1 MSIRSPVINTAKK
14 AVRDIPLWLALLT
27 ATAAHLLLIFELQID
42 RAKVE
47 KKTNRLL
54 INIIKVPPRH
64 SAPPSVPVVIPTPSV
79 TPVHQTTAIESP
91 SVPKLEKPAAKL
103 IKTFRSKQVRK
114 HYSPVTPITIAPEP
128 KVVDDSETPASVTE
142 LKKTPLPEPIVETK
156 VNPDAVLP
164 VAAIPVIKPDAT
176 VMAEPAPAPKAEVV
190 PVVETIEPVIS
201 KPAVIEKQVVP
212 IDSPQLPEDIA
223 KLEAVPVKPIK
234 KSGKKSPKQSTSKN
248 NTSPP
253 ENPPPLSLDDLATQI
268 TQVGEK
274 FGNLP
279 APEEATESRV
289 KKITSVREHKVSA
302 RQYIL
307 DWQRKVERMGNLNYP
322 EVARQKDFS
331 AKLVMEVGI
340 NSDGSIHSIKI
351 KKPSGTPALDEAAK
365 NIVQMGEPYAA
376 LPKNLAQELDV
387 LIIQRTWLF
396 ADESVVTQ

>member
-1 MSIRSPVINTAKK
+1 MSISSPVINTAKK

-42 RAKVE
+42 RTKVE
-47 KKTNRLL
+47 KKPNRLL
-54 INIIKVPPRH
+54 INIIKVPSRH
-64 SAPPSVPVVIPTPSV
+64 SAHPSVPVIVPTPSV
-79 TPVHQTTAIESP
+79 TPAHHPITIKS
-91 SVPKLEKPAAKL
+91 SVAKSVKPLKP
-103 IKTFRSKQVRK
+103 KQVRK
-114 HYSPVTPITIAPEP
+114 TYSSVIPITIPPEP
-128 KVVDDSETPASVTE
+128 KVVDPSETPISVTE

-156 VNPDAVLP
+156 V
-164 VAAIPVIKPDAT
+164 KPDAA
-176 VMAEPAPAPKAEVV
+176 VMAEPDPAPKVEVIPAVPDVVV
-190 PVVETIEPVIS
+190 PVVS
-201 KPAVIEKQVVP
+201 KPAVIEKQAMP
-212 IDSPQLPEDIA
+212 IAMPESDSLAEPET
-223 KLEAVPVKPIK
+223 LTVKPTSKAAQKLSKPSI
-234 KSGKKSPKQSTSKN
+234 SKN

-268 TQVGEK
+268 AQVGEK

-279 APEEATESRV
+279 APEEANDNRV
-289 KKITSVREHKVSA
+289 KKINSVREHKVSA

-396 ADESVVTQ
+396 ADESVMTQ